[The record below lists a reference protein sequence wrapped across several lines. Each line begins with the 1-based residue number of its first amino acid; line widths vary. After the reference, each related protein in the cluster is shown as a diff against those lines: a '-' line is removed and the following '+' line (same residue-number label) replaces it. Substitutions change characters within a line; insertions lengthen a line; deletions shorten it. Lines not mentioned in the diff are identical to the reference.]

1 MSSVPTLLSI
11 IYRIRSN
18 LNIFTTSL
26 FWARSHPIYRM
37 PQLVRTDIHTAG
49 SRAGPSREP
58 CPGQV
63 GIWAGLIWEE
73 EEEDG

>member
-1 MSSVPTLLSI
+1 
-11 IYRIRSN
+11 
-18 LNIFTTSL
+18 
-26 FWARSHPIYRM
+26 M